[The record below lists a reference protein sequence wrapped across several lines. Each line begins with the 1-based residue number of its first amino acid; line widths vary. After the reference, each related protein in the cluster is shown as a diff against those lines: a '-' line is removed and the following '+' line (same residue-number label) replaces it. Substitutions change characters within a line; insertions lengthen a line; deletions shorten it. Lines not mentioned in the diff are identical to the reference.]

1 MSDKS
6 DSSRAILILAA
17 LHVLEHEGAR
27 ALTLDKVAQK
37 AEVSKGGLTHHFKS
51 KQDLL
56 LGVIDHTIHTIN
68 TRLAVAY
75 QNEPD
80 DGTPGRFT
88 RAYLRVNLDCIRSGE
103 AESMRSLLEML
114 VAEPSLALLRRHEL
128 LKLHENLQ
136 SDGLAPLHALTLI
149 SASDGCWINVILGFC
164 DAADPIIEQVHD
176 YLFALSRQPLPL
188 PESSK

>member
-6 DSSRAILILAA
+6 DISRANLIQAA
-17 LHVLEHEGAR
+17 LYVLEHDGAR
-27 ALTLDKVAQK
+27 ALTLDKVASK
-37 AEVSKGGLTHHFKS
+37 AQVSKGGLTHHFKS

-56 LGVIDHTIHTIN
+56 LGVMDHTIHTIN
-68 TRLAVAY
+68 TRIEAAY

-80 DGTPGRFT
+80 DGVPGRFT

-114 VAEPSLALLRRHEL
+114 VAEPSLAVMRRHEL

-136 SDGLAPLHALTLI
+136 SDGLDPLHALTLV

-176 YLFALSRQPLPL
+176 YLFTLSRQPLPQ
-188 PESSK
+188 PEIAR